1 MVLVFLTSVF
11 SMIPPLSLC
20 LGFFGVGGAGVWAG
34 IWSVS
39 VNIFCEINTRFYI
52 IEGHLTICRRNKYAI
67 KSRILDWTLLKPKY
81 AS

>member
-20 LGFFGVGGAGVWAG
+20 LGFFGVGVGGAGVWAG

-39 VNIFCEINTRFYI
+39 VNIFCEINARFYI
-52 IEGHLTICRRNKYAI
+52 IKAHLTMCRRNKYAI
-67 KSRILDWTLLKPKY
+67 EV
-81 AS
+81 